1 MGTSRKAVL
10 VTGAAGDI
18 GRALC
23 TAFSAAG
30 YFVIATDLE
39 QRAGETAGDV
49 FIGADLAEL
58 VLDDN
63 CREQFAVQVN
73 AALSGRPLK
82 GLVNNAAMQK
92 RARLD
97 DMAPADFRRTLD
109 VNVTAPALLVQLFA
123 GRLEEARGSVVNIGS
138 IHARL
143 TKPAFVAYATSKAAL
158 AGLTRA
164 LAVDLGDRV
173 RVNAIQPAAVETA
186 MLLEGFRGKRDIYP
200 ALEASHP
207 VNRLARPDEIAAAG
221 VFLVADDCRFM
232 TGAVLDVDGGIGAR
246 LHDPE

>member
-1 MGTSRKAVL
+1 MGRHGLAVL

-23 TAFSAAG
+23 AGFSKAG
-30 YFVIATDLE
+30 YFVIATDFE
-39 QRAGETAGDV
+39 QRSGECTGDV
-49 FIGADLAEL
+49 FVGADLAEL
-58 VLDDN
+58 ARDETY
-63 CREQFAVQVN
+63 REKFAAEVN
-73 AALSGRPLK
+73 AALSGRSLK
-82 GLVNNAAMQK
+82 GLVNNAAVQK
-92 RARLD
+92 LAHLD
-97 DMAPADFRRTLD
+97 EMASADFRQALD
-109 VNVTAPALLVQLFA
+109 VNVTAPMLLVQLFA
-123 GRLEEARGSVVNIGS
+123 GRLEEARGSVVNVGS

-164 LAVDLGDRV
+164 LAVDLGGRV

-207 VNRLARPDEIAAAG
+207 VNRLAPPVYDR
-221 VFLVADDCRFM
+221 
-232 TGAVLDVDGGIGAR
+232 LDYR
-246 LHDPE
+246 Y